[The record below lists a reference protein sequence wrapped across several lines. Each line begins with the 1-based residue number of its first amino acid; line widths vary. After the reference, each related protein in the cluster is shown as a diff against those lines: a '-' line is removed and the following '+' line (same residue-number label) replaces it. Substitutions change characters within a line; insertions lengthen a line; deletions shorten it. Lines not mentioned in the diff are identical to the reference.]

1 MRPLE
6 LLGRV
11 LLVALGAGLVASV
24 LGSAV
29 RTVVLPRGVPARLGR
44 VVFAAMRRAY
54 ELRMRRADTY
64 EDRDAVMASYG
75 PVSLLALLQVWLLVS
90 WLGFTL
96 VYLGLGLGVGQALR
110 ESGSSLLT
118 LGFDRPDAMATA
130 LVAFVE
136 ATVGLTL
143 LALLITYLPS
153 LYSAF
158 SRREAQVTKLEVR
171 AGSPPTGTELLWRI
185 YSLGRA
191 ELLQQTWLDWED
203 FFVDIE
209 ETHTSF
215 PALSFFR
222 SPQPDHHWVTAAG
235 AVLDAAALQASAVQG
250 ERDVDAELA
259 LRAGFLALRRICGF
273 FALPYPADPAP
284 GDPISVRRE
293 EFDDALVRLADG
305 GVPVKPDR
313 EQAWQDFAGWRVN
326 YDAVLLN
333 LATLTMAPYA
343 PWSSDRSSTFQH
355 AALLPTRRRKKGST
369 TR

>member
-1 MRPLE
+1 MRIVE

-11 LLVALGAGLVASV
+11 LLAGLGAGLIGAV

-29 RTVVLPRGVPARLGR
+29 RTVVLPRGVPAKLGR
-44 VVFAAMRRAY
+44 AVFDTMRQAY
-54 ELRMRRADTY
+54 ELRMRRARSY
-64 EDRDAVMASYG
+64 ADRDAVMASYG
-75 PVSLLALLQVWLLVS
+75 PVSLLALLQVWLVVS
-90 WLGFTL
+90 WLGFAL
-96 VYLGLGLGVGQALR
+96 IFLALGLGLEQALR

-118 LGFDRPDAMATA
+118 LGFDRPQSMASA

-136 ATVGLTL
+136 AVVGLTL

-153 LYSAF
+153 LYNSF
-158 SRREAQVTKLEVR
+158 SRRESRVTKLEVR

-185 YSLGRA
+185 YTLGRA
-191 ELLQQTWLDWED
+191 DLLQQTWLEWED

-215 PALSFFR
+215 PALAYFR
-222 SPQPDHHWVTAAG
+222 SPQPAHHWVTASG

-259 LRAGFLALRRICGF
+259 LRAGSLALRRINEF
-273 FALPYPADPAP
+273 FGLPYPADPAP
-284 GDPISVRRE
+284 DDPISIRRE
-293 EFDDALVRLADG
+293 EFDDALVRLQQG
-305 GVPVKPDR
+305 GVPLRADR
-313 EQAWQDFAGWRVN
+313 EQAWRDFAGWRVN

-343 PWSSDRSSTFQH
+343 PWSSDRSSTFKH
-355 AALLPTRRRKKGST
+355 TSILPTRGRKNRSLKA
-369 TR
+369 